1 MNVDSF
7 FTSTLHSIKKGQCAL
22 LDITLNLGARV
33 MKIAFNLA
41 RSKLQKIDGKKSYTQ
56 QHFRN
61 EDIAI
66 TKT

>member
-1 MNVDSF
+1 
-7 FTSTLHSIKKGQCAL
+7 
-22 LDITLNLGARV
+22 